1 MEKLTDNY
9 GLKLKVTHFP
19 LHPETPEEG
28 KSRAAAPARDTCMKT
43 LMDGEG
49 LPYNSERNM
58 TYNSRLA
65 QELAKWAE
73 SKGKGGEIHDPIFR
87 AYFVE
92 AKNIGKR
99 ELLVEIAQK
108 IGLPADEAVEAL
120 VSRSYKESVD
130 ADWRRCA
137 KLGVNAVPTF
147 LVGRYMLVGAH
158 PYEELEKLV
167 QRAA

>member
-1 MEKLTDNY
+1 M
-9 GLKLKVTHFP
+9 KLKVTHFP

-28 KSRAAAPARDTCMKT
+28 KSRAAVPARDARMKA

-49 LPYNSERNM
+49 LPYNSERDM

-65 QELAKWAE
+65 QELAKWAG
-73 SKGKGGEIHDPIFR
+73 SKGKGDEIHDPIFR

-92 AKNIGKR
+92 AKNIGNPDV
-99 ELLVEIAQK
+99 LAVIARK

-120 VSRSYKESVD
+120 VSRSYKEAVD

-137 KLGVNAVPTF
+137 EFQVSAVPTF
-147 LVGRYMLVGAH
+147 LAGRYMLVGAH